1 MNEINFKPIGLIHSL
16 FKSPKGVPIQT
27 TAAKGVKGRIEIY
40 PEFAEGLTDLD
51 GFSHIMLIS
60 YFHMVKNASL
70 VVTPFLDSHQHGV
83 FATRA
88 SGRPNPIGFSIV
100 ELEKID
106 GNFLYVLDVDLVNGT
121 PILDIKPCIPQFDFK
136 EVTKIGWLQ
145 NVIHKLP
152 EVKDDGR
159 FIF

>member
-1 MNEINFKPIGLIHSL
+1 MNEINFKPIGLIHSP

>member
-1 MNEINFKPIGLIHSL
+1 MKEINVKPIGLIHSP

-27 TAAKGVKGRIEIY
+27 AAAKGVKGRIEIY
-40 PEFAEGLTDLD
+40 PEFIEGLTDLD

-60 YFHMVKNASL
+60 YFHLVKNTSL

-88 SGRPNPIGFSIV
+88 SRRPNPIGFSIV
-100 ELEKID
+100 ELEKIE
-106 GNFLYVLDVDLVNGT
+106 GNFLHAIDVDLVNGT
-121 PILDIKPCIPQFDFK
+121 PILDIKPCVPQFDYK

-152 EVKDDGR
+152 EAKDDGR